1 MRKEQSDFGWDWAPK
16 IAPAGIWQPA
26 RVAQLDSASPVYV
39 RNALVDIFRKGQMNN
54 LPPNQ
59 SQPWIFI
66 VSLDYLGTLPRDSS
80 LRVLLNDASGK
91 YILDRPMENVNQS
104 TSMIEGSIT
113 IDPSLV
119 DLWWP
124 TGLGSQPLYDATIKI
139 IHDEKTISEID
150 RRVGFR
156 TVVLN
161 LLPVTE
167 EQQAQG
173 IAPGSNF
180 HFEVNGHDFY
190 AKGSNL
196 VPPDVF
202 WPRVNETKI
211 RKYDILLQ
219 LDDNCAYN
227 LF

>member
-16 IAPAGIWQPA
+16 ISPAGIWQPS
-26 RVAQLDSASPVYV
+26 RVVQLNDASPVYV
-39 RNALVDIFRKGQMNN
+39 RNALIDIFRKGQMNN
-54 LPPNQ
+54 IPPDQ
-59 SQPWIFI
+59 SQPWVFN
-66 VSLDYLGTLPRDSS
+66 VSLDYLGILPRDSS
-80 LRVLLNDASGK
+80 LCVFLKDASGK
-91 YILDRPMENVNQS
+91 LILDQPLGDIHQS
-104 TSMIEGSIT
+104 TRTIEGSIA
-113 IDPSLV
+113 IDPRLV

-139 IHDEKTISEID
+139 IHGEKAISEVH

-167 EQQAQG
+167 EQQARG

-180 HFEVNGHDFY
+180 HFEVNGHEFY

-211 RKYDILLQ
+211 RKYVWSLYP
-219 LDDNCAYN
+219 DDLCTN
-227 LF
+227 FIF